1 MSRMKKKRINF
12 KRVVFMALLK
22 KIQDYLEKEKIAY
35 KTSHHNTAYTALEVA
50 GAEHIPGKQMVK
62 SVIVKTGDNTYLM
75 CVLPAIHLIDFEKLK
90 KVSQLYDLRLA
101 EEEEIAKIF
110 PDYEIGAEPPFG
122 HLHGL
127 KVFADSILEEDEEIA
142 FNAGTHTD
150 VVRIKFK
157 DFKRVVNPRIADI
170 GTHI

>member
-1 MSRMKKKRINF
+1 
-12 KRVVFMALLK
+12 
-22 KIQDYLEKEKIAY
+22 
-35 KTSHHNTAYTALEVA
+35 VA

-62 SVIVKTGDNTYLM
+62 SVIIKSGDNSYLM
-75 CVLPAIHLIDFEKLK
+75 CVMPAIHLVDFEKLS
-90 KVSQLYDLRLA
+90 KVSKMHNLRLA
-101 EEEEIAKIF
+101 EEEEIANIF

-127 KVFADSILEEDEEIA
+127 KVFADKILEDDDEIA

-150 VVRIKFK
+150 IVRIKFK
-157 DFKRVVNPRIADI
+157 DFKRVVNPLIADI